1 MSQKQ
6 GLEIYKADGTL
17 MFDLTTRIP
26 KYIGAV
32 DIYPTSS
39 NAECEGYIQ
48 FPNISSDWPSTF
60 CVIDRV
66 YASGVSVYGNIANA
80 LPHVNMTKRNNVL
93 CLHWHYQDF
102 YSWNYS
108 QQVNLPVRAIIGVF

>member
-32 DIYPTSS
+32 DVYPTSS
-39 NAECEGYIQ
+39 NAECEGYIPLPDVTYKW
-48 FPNISSDWPSTF
+48 PNVF
-60 CVIDRV
+60 CVIDKV
-66 YASGVSVYGNIANA
+66 YASGISVYGSVAYATPAVLITKYNGGFA
-80 LPHVNMTKRNNVL
+80 LW
-93 CLHWHYQDF
+93 WHYQDF
-102 YSWNYS
+102 SGYNYN
-108 QQVNLPVRAIIGVF
+108 QQVNLPARALIGVF